1 MLDAWR
7 GREMDLLRLA
17 NEAFRKLGPEE
28 KRVFV
33 ASIRDDDRRMA
44 GR

>member
-1 MLDAWR
+1 M
-7 GREMDLLRLA
+7 ELLRRA
-17 NEAFRKLGPEE
+17 NEAFRNLGPEE

-33 ASIRDDDRRMA
+33 ASIKDDDRMMT